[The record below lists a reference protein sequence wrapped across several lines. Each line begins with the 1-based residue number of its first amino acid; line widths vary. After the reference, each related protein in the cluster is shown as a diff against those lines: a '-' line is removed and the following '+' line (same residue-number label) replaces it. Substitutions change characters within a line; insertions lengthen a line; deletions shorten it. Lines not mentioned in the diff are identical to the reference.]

1 MILKT
6 HHLTELFRQTDP
18 IEGAILSR
26 IRTASQT
33 QKDLDYI
40 NRNVTPIP
48 PKNATVLTFYRAAA
62 KSLNEKALESL
73 NGDRLYFECD
83 RTGTYKEKNKL
94 GKYKTQ
100 GPYLEMLEMKFGCR
114 LIIKSNGKCKVD
126 KIDVVYSNG
135 DAGRLMGID
144 AHDRLQVLRDDGQML
159 LIARKKT
166 GDVTDKKVMEMQE
179 EEDELGNIIEVE
191 RPVLKQVTKGQF
203 VQYPVTLG
211 YAQTGHSSQGLTL
224 DRVHIVL
231 PKEKPRS
238 PNWIYVVMSRVRSM
252 KNLSFNRPL
261 TMNDVWVIDDLIK
274 LGNQQGELGI

>member
-261 TMNDVWVIDDLIK
+261 TMNDVWVIDDLIN